1 MFLTPE
7 LAKGYQRIVGN
18 DEDDVI
24 GLMLSGA
31 ENAALT
37 YLNRQVYADA
47 ESMASAVEAGTAGL
61 FPMVIVDDIKVA
73 MLKIFGDMYENR
85 EDSVLAVS
93 VARLPLGSRE
103 LLQPHRIGNGV

>member
-24 GLMLSGA
+24 GLILSAA
-31 ENAALT
+31 EGAALT
-37 YLNRQVYADA
+37 YLNRQVYADSA
-47 ESMASAVEAGTAGL
+47 TMAAAIVAGTAGP
-61 FPMVIVDDIKVA
+61 FPMVITDDIKVGI
-73 MLKIFGDMYENR
+73 LKLFADMYENR

-93 VARLPLGSRE
+93 VAELPLGSRE
-103 LLQPHRIGNGV
+103 LLRPHRIGNGV

>member
-24 GLMLSGA
+24 ALILSGA
-31 ENAALT
+31 EKAALA
-37 YLNRQVYADA
+37 YLNRQVYADTA
-47 ESMASAVEAGTAGL
+47 SMDAAIMAGTAGE
-61 FPMVIVDDIKVA
+61 FPMVIEDDIKLG
-73 MLKIFGDMYENR
+73 MLKIFGDLYENR

-93 VARLPLGSRE
+93 VAKLPLGSRE
-103 LLQPHRIGNGV
+103 LLRPHRIGNGV

>member
-1 MFLTPE
+1 MFLTRE

-24 GLMLSGA
+24 ALILSAA
-31 ENAALT
+31 EGAALA
-37 YLNRQVYADA
+37 YLNRQVFVDA
-47 ESMASAVEAGTAGL
+47 AAMAAAVDAGTAGP
-61 FPMVIVDDIKVA
+61 FPMVITDDIKVGI
-73 MLKIFGDMYENR
+73 LKLFGDMYENR

-103 LLQPHRIGNGV
+103 LLRPHRIGNGI

>member
-24 GLMLSGA
+24 ALILSGA
-31 ENAALT
+31 EKAALA
-37 YLNRQVYADA
+37 YLNRQVFADA
-47 ESMASAVEAGTAGL
+47 TTMAAAVEAGTAGA
-61 FPMVIVDDIKVA
+61 FPMVIEDDIKVA
-73 MLKIFGDMYENR
+73 ILKLFGDMYENR

-93 VARLPLGSRE
+93 VAELPLSSRE
-103 LLQPHRIGNGV
+103 LLRPHRVGNGV

>member
-7 LAKGYQRIVGN
+7 LAKGYQRIIGN

-24 GLMLSGA
+24 GLILSAA
-31 ENAALT
+31 EGVALT

-47 ESMASAVEAGTAGL
+47 ATMAAAIDAGTAGL
-61 FPMVIVDDIKVA
+61 FPMVITDDIKVGI
-73 MLKIFGDMYENR
+73 LKLFGDMYENR

-93 VARLPLGSRE
+93 VAELPLCSRE
-103 LLQPHRIGNGV
+103 LLRPHRIGNGV

>member
-24 GLMLSGA
+24 GLILSGA
-31 ENAALT
+31 EKAALA

-47 ESMASAVEAGTAGL
+47 ATMEAAVVAGTAGL
-61 FPMVIVDDIKVA
+61 YPMVITDDIKVGI
-73 MLKIFGDMYENR
+73 LKLFGDMYENR

-103 LLQPHRIGNGV
+103 LLRPHRIGNGV

>member
-24 GLMLSGA
+24 VLMLSAA
-31 ENAALT
+31 ERAALA
-37 YLNRQVYADA
+37 YLNRQVFADIA
-47 ESMASAVEAGTAGL
+47 AMDAAITTGTAGE
-61 FPMVIVDDIKVA
+61 FPMVIEDDIKLGI
-73 MLKIFGDMYENR
+73 LKLFGDMYENR

-103 LLQPHRIGNGV
+103 LLRPHRIGNGV

>member
-7 LAKGYQRIVGN
+7 LAKGYQRIVGT

-24 GLMLSGA
+24 DLMLSAA
-31 ENAALT
+31 ERAALV
-37 YLNRQVYADA
+37 YLNRQVFANITA
-47 ESMASAVEAGTAGL
+47 MEAAITAGTAGE
-61 FPMVIVDDIKVA
+61 FPMVIEDDIKLGI
-73 MLKIFGDMYENR
+73 LKLFGDMYENR

-103 LLQPHRIGNGV
+103 LLRPHRIGNGV